1 MTVGHRRTWRRRS
14 CPMSF
19 TKANIVWGKCL
30 YDNCDHFPRSAAR
43 LRVVPKNYRRRASL
57 GAKASPKVF
66 TRRRIYTL
74 NVVLWLMLL
83 Q

>member
-1 MTVGHRRTWRRRS
+1 MATATTS
-14 CPMSF
+14 P
-19 TKANIVWGKCL
+19 
-30 YDNCDHFPRSAAR
+30 DPQ
-43 LRVVPKNYRRRASL
+43 RVLELFQKIIAGEQAWEQRPA
-57 GAKASPKVF
+57 PKVF